1 MKKIIQTLIIVIT
14 ILVASIIATNLQ
26 AQVSYT
32 DDEVSIRMYRG
43 YVYNI
48 YKSYDN
54 GLTWEKTNDYDLTNL
69 QLKYIEIFRDNDGAI
84 YDYVTTGTG
93 NAALSMQEFLD
104 LPRGERLGIPFN
116 FITGRQFVVNGQVGL
131 YFYQKISPNR
141 AILHFAFADRVHH
154 RLAIDFKTPHQAIF
168 FLIN

>member
-14 ILVASIIATNLQ
+14 ILVASIVATNLQ

-32 DDEVSIRMYRG
+32 DDEISIRMYRG

-54 GLTWEKTNDYDLTNL
+54 GLTWEKTNDYDLRTMP
-69 QLKYIEIFRDNDGAI
+69 LKYIEIFRDNDGAI

-93 NAALSMQEFLD
+93 NAALSMREFLD

-131 YFYQKISPNR
+131 YFYQKVSPNK
-141 AILHFAFADRVHH
+141 AILYFAFSDKIVHKLH
-154 RLAIDFKTPHQAIF
+154 LDFDTPFDAVF
-168 FLIN
+168 YLKD